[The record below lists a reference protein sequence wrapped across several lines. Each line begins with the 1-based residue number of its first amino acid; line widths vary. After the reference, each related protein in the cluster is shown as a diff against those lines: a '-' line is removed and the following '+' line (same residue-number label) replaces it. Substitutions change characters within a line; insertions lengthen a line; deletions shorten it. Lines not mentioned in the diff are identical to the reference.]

1 MNSKNVLRWEY
12 KHFNKLTAVDLH
24 ALLAL
29 RCSVFIIEQN
39 CPYLDP
45 DNKDLNSYHVMGWEG
60 NNLVAVAR
68 IVEPG
73 ISYVEVSVGRVATS
87 SAVRGTGTGKVLMT
101 KTMEYIAAIF
111 GEVPVRISAQ
121 SYLQKYYEA
130 FGFKRTAKDEYLED
144 DIPHIQM
151 DFVPR

>member
-1 MNSKNVLRWEY
+1 
-12 KHFNKLTAVDLH
+12 
-24 ALLAL
+24 L

-60 NNLVAVAR
+60 NDLVAVAR

-101 KTMEYIAAIF
+101 KTMEYISAIF

-130 FGFKRTAKDEYLED
+130 FGFKRTAKEEYLED

>member
-12 KHFNKLTAVDLH
+12 KHFNKLTAGDLH

-87 SAVRGTGTGKVLMT
+87 SAVRGTGTGKGSSVERKVKFFDVPCVNGVYKDCVCT
-101 KTMEYIAAIF
+101 NQPFSIA
-111 GEVPVRISAQ
+111 
-121 SYLQKYYEA
+121 Y
-130 FGFKRTAKDEYLED
+130 
-144 DIPHIQM
+144 
-151 DFVPR
+151 